1 MTSGKGCIGCGPQEH
16 FYGCSDISIESN
28 KDSNSNTKKISTTKL
43 NHLIKTN
50 TSSIESNKDSNSNT
64 KKTSTSKLNH
74 LKKTST
80 SKLIHII
87 TKFNKKS
94 KQH

>member
-16 FYGCSDISIESN
+16 FYGCSDI
-28 KDSNSNTKKISTTKL
+28 
-43 NHLIKTN
+43 
-50 TSSIESNKDSNSNT
+50 SIESNKDSNSNT